1 MIRTV
6 QYKRTLEDAWVDI
19 SWDYIENDMIIRI
32 FEPDG
37 SPVPLLLDEEG
48 QVYEAFTL
56 RNAYKV
62 NKLWRVDIDK
72 IPE

>member
-1 MIRTV
+1 
-6 QYKRTLEDAWVDI
+6 
-19 SWDYIENDMIIRI
+19 MIIRL

-37 SPVPLLLDEEG
+37 SPVPLLLDKEE
-48 QVYEAFTL
+48 QAYEAFTL

-62 NKLWRVDIDK
+62 NKLWRVDIDR